1 MGYLRDFKSQ
11 FKLKN
16 FINYIVRAL
25 LTALFGTLSCV
36 GVLEM
41 STQVLFEKFAYTLIM
56 AVSLS
61 LVVGFLGELSLGH
74 AAFMSIG
81 AYLGGYFQTYVIGD
95 LNGNTPLLGIIIAMI
110 VGGLA
115 AGVFG
120 FIIGLPA
127 LKLKGD
133 YLAIVTLAFGEIVK
147 TVFTNSE
154 TFGAATGL
162 KTYRYSMD
170 TLFIIGFVALLVI
183 LAVIQNLIKSRYGR
197 EITAVRDNEIAAKS
211 MGVNVTR
218 IKIFVFTLSAVFA
231 GVAGAIFSNSQFNFK
246 SSTFDYNYSID
257 LLVMVV
263 LGGMGSLNGSM
274 IAAIVITVLKTELT
288 FILPG
293 NLAALQNVAFALIL
307 ILVVVFNNSPKFK
320 PIREKA
326 FGWARGLIEKLWSKI
341 PHKTGDKGESDKGE
355 SDKGD
360 HADWTEI
367 PSKIK
372 MDALLSTDMLP
383 PDIVGAPEKTDKG
396 EKQ

>member
-1 MGYLRDFKSQ
+1 MRYLRDFRSQ

-16 FINYIVRAL
+16 FINYIVIAL

-81 AYLGGYFQTYVIGD
+81 AYLGGYFQTYVIGE
-95 LNGNTPLLGIIIAMI
+95 LNGNMPLLGIIIAML

-183 LAVIQNLIKSRYGR
+183 LAVIQNLVKSRYGR

-231 GVAGAIFSNSQFNFK
+231 GIAGAIFSNSQFNFK

-326 FGWARGLIEKLWSKI
+326 FGWARGLTEKLWSKI
-341 PHKTGDKGESDKGE
+341 PHKNGDKGE